1 MKKRITL
8 IAVAIFIVITGYIV
22 INIGFRDGTDG
33 NQDNLRTGGEYDHL
47 YHSYA
52 QILAKEDT
60 DKTMTV
66 RLNQETDDFSSD
78 ELVLDCSKSGLD
90 FSKWEIGEDI
100 TFYYFK
106 PVDETSNVRI
116 EDIIPDQNLQGAVK
130 DG

>member
-8 IAVAIFIVITGYIV
+8 IAAAIFIVITGYIV

-66 RLNQETDDFSSD
+66 RLNQETGDFSSD

-90 FSKWEIGEDI
+90 FPKWEIGDDI
-100 TFYYFK
+100 IFYYFK
-106 PVDETSNVRI
+106 PVDQTSNVSV
-116 EDIIPDQNLQGAVK
+116 EDMISGQNLQGAVK